1 MTTPRKAAPRK
12 RVPDSAPKPQDHKPK
27 KSAEARQA
35 EADGF
40 VTINQCGIAL
50 KIPLAGKVPLKAYMA
65 FKKGDELAGTELLL
79 GEKQWAAFLEK
90 NPTVDDFAEIGE
102 KLTDLV
108 GN

>member
-1 MTTPRKAAPRK
+1 MTTPRK
-12 RVPDSAPKPQDHKPK
+12 RVPATAPKPQDRNPK

-40 VTINQCGIAL
+40 VAIEQCGVTL
-50 KIPLAGKVPLKAYMA
+50 KIPIAGKVPLKAYMA
-65 FKKGDELAGTELLL
+65 FKNNDELRGTELLL

-102 KLTDLV
+102 KLTDLM